1 MRENALSI
9 SSCKFVAPPRVIF
22 SVVFSSHTESFP
34 PVKQSTRK
42 KILYYFSDR
51 LGHTTQKILYYVATC
66 WTAHAW
72 AVQHVTSKSVTTRAW
87 TVQHVTSKS
96 VTARAWAVQ
105 HVTSGGCHFANCN
118 YCTVHNKNSERH
130 LQELRLRRQYLTA
143 RIRGPVITWACGSGW
158 WLWPAF

>member
-22 SVVFSSHTESFP
+22 SCRLFLSYWEFSPSYTEHQEKNF
-34 PVKQSTRK
+34 
-42 KILYYFSDR
+42 ILFSDR

-72 AVQHVTSKSVTTRAW
+72 AVQHVTSKSVTTCAW

-105 HVTSGGCHFANCN
+105 HVTSGGCHLANCN

>member
-1 MRENALSI
+1 MHSQSA
-9 SSCKFVAPPRVIF
+9 VANLWPHHVLFFP
-22 SVVFSSHTESFP
+22 VVFSSHTESFP
-34 PVKQSTRK
+34 PVIQSTRK

-105 HVTSGGCHFANCN
+105 HVTSGGCHLANCN

-130 LQELRLRRQYLTA
+130 LQELRLRRQSLTA

-158 WLWPAF
+158 WLWRAF